1 MKKNS
6 LADKIYVIQNT
17 LTDEMLIPETK
28 LVVIYGILGNIE
40 GKIELEK
47 FSKELFISKY
57 KLKKVE
63 KQLKELG
70 IIKIKDL

>member
-28 LVVIYGILGNIE
+28 LVVIYGILGNID
-40 GKIELEK
+40 GKIELEQ

>member
-28 LVVIYGILGNIE
+28 LVVIYGILGNID
-40 GKIELEK
+40 GKIELEQ

-70 IIKIKDL
+70 IIKKTDL

>member
-1 MKKNS
+1 
-6 LADKIYVIQNT
+6 
-17 LTDEMLIPETK
+17 MLIPETK